1 MAIKLNIPGVVP
13 PRLADRSQAT
23 RYVRPWISD
32 INPPPEWYLT
42 FSSAQYIIEPLFHR
56 PSAGERARKI
66 RAFRLTPV
74 VNRPVYTFD
83 DYGDFVETSRNFTVD
98 LFTKN
103 FARGVDQYRIIR
115 GQPRQHELTKLPPHW
130 TWSDL

>member
-13 PRLADRSQAT
+13 SKLADRSQT
-23 RYVRPWISD
+23 TKYVRPWISL
-32 INPPPEWYLT
+32 INPEPGWYLN
-42 FSSAQYIIEPLFHR
+42 FSSAQYIIEPLYRR
-56 PSAGERARKI
+56 PRAGERANQI
-66 RAFRLTPV
+66 YAFRLTPV

-83 DYGDFVETSRNFTVD
+83 DHGDFVQSSRDFTID

-115 GQPRQHELTKLPPHW
+115 GAPQIHVVYRLPPHW
-130 TWSDL
+130 TWE